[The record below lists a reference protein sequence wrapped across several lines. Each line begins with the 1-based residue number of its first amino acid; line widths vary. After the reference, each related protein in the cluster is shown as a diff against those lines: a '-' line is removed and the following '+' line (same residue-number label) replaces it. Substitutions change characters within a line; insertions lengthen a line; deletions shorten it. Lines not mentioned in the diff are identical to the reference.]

1 MPNRIDQLSADRDAL
16 LAELKAIDRLRRGTL
31 SRQVYS
37 RKLAGVTLTQGPYY
51 VLQGFYKGKKFSQRI
66 PVEQA
71 DQVQKHVDN
80 FKRFQDL
87 ADQCVSLTDQ
97 ITQMAEAGPHGKKNS
112 RHRKSKTS
120 VPGNRG
126 LPETCG

>member
-1 MPNRIDQLSADRDAL
+1 MPNQIDQLCADREAI
-16 LAELKAIDRLRRGTL
+16 LAELKTIERLRRGSL

-37 RKLAGVTLTQGPYY
+37 KKLAGLTLTQGPYY

-66 PVEQA
+66 PAEQA

-80 FKRFQDL
+80 FKRFQQL

-97 ITQMAEAGPHGKKNS
+97 ITQLAEAGPDRKKNS
-112 RHRKSKTS
+112 RPRRSKPGDSRKPRHS
-120 VPGNRG
+120 
-126 LPETCG
+126 